1 MRQWMMSNLRTYR
14 ELSKLKTF
22 DERFKYLQLY
32 GQIGKE
38 TFGYNRYLNQQF
50 YLSKEWKEVRRLVI
64 VRDNGCDLGIS
75 DRIITGRI
83 YIHHMNP
90 ITIDDLIHGSD
101 LMLNP
106 EYLISASTMT
116 HEAIH
121 YGDERLL
128 ISDYVERSPYDT
140 CPWRQ

>member
-1 MRQWMMSNLRTYR
+1 MMSNLRTYK
-14 ELSKLKTF
+14 ELQQLQTF
-22 DERFKYLQLY
+22 DERFAYLQLR
-32 GQIGKE
+32 GHIGKE

-50 YLSKEWKEVRRLVI
+50 YRSKEWKDVRRIVI
-64 VRDNGCDLGIS
+64 LRDHGCDLGIM
-75 DRIITGRI
+75 DRLITGRI

-90 ITIDDLIHGSD
+90 ITREDLINGSD
-101 LMLNP
+101 LVLNP
-106 EYLISASTMT
+106 NYLICVSSMT

-121 YGDERLL
+121 YGDKDLL

>member
-90 ITIDDLIHGSD
+90 ITMDDLIHGSD

-106 EYLISASTMT
+106 EYLISTSTMT

>member
-1 MRQWMMSNLRTYR
+1 MRQWTMSNLRTYR

-22 DERFKYLQLY
+22 DERFKYLQLH

-38 TFGYNRYLNQQF
+38 TFGHNRYLNQKF

-90 ITIDDLIHGSD
+90 ITMDDLIYGSD

>member
-1 MRQWMMSNLRTYR
+1 MMSNLRTYR

-90 ITIDDLIHGSD
+90 ITMDDLIHGSD

-106 EYLISASTMT
+106 EYLISTSTMT

>member
-1 MRQWMMSNLRTYR
+1 MEKWTMSNLRTYK
-14 ELSKLKTF
+14 ELQQLQTF
-22 DERFKYLQLY
+22 DERFAYLQLR
-32 GQIGKE
+32 GHIGKE

-50 YLSKEWKEVRRLVI
+50 YRSKEWKDIRRIVI
-64 VRDNGCDLGIS
+64 LRDHGCDLGIM
-75 DRIITGRI
+75 DRTITGRI

-90 ITIDDLIHGSD
+90 ITREDLINGSD
-101 LMLNP
+101 LVLNP
-106 EYLISASTMT
+106 NYLICVSSMT

-121 YGDERLL
+121 YGDKDLL

>member
-1 MRQWMMSNLRTYR
+1 MSNLRTYR

-90 ITIDDLIHGSD
+90 ITMDDLIHGSD

-106 EYLISASTMT
+106 EYLISTSTMT

>member
-1 MRQWMMSNLRTYR
+1 MMSNLRTYR

-64 VRDNGCDLGIS
+64 VRDNSCDLGIS

-90 ITIDDLIHGSD
+90 ITIDDLIHRSD

-106 EYLISASTMT
+106 EYLISVSTMT

>member
-1 MRQWMMSNLRTYR
+1 MIRTYS
-14 ELSKLKTF
+14 ELSKLSTF
-22 DERFKYLQLY
+22 KERYQYLHLN
-32 GQIGKE
+32 GAVGSE
-38 TFGYNRYLNQQF
+38 TFGFDRYFNQQF
-50 YLSKEWKEVRRLVI
+50 YRSREWKKLRDQII
-64 VRDNGCDLGIS
+64 VRDGGCDLGIEGYE
-75 DRIITGRI
+75 IHGRI

>member
-1 MRQWMMSNLRTYR
+1 MSNLRTYK
-14 ELSKLKTF
+14 ELQQLQTF
-22 DERFKYLQLY
+22 DERFAYLQLR
-32 GQIGKE
+32 GHIGKE

-50 YLSKEWKEVRRLVI
+50 YRSKEWKDIRRIVI
-64 VRDNGCDLGIS
+64 LRDHGCDLGIM
-75 DRIITGRI
+75 DRTITGRI

-90 ITIDDLIHGSD
+90 ITREDLINGSD
-101 LMLNP
+101 LVLNP
-106 EYLISASTMT
+106 NYLICVSSMT

-121 YGDERLL
+121 YGDKDLL

>member
-1 MRQWMMSNLRTYR
+1 MRTFIKSYD
-14 ELSKLKTF
+14 ELVQIPTFEERYEYLKLNG
-22 DERFKYLQLY
+22 R
-32 GQIGKE
+32 IGEE
-38 TFGYNRYLNQQF
+38 TFGFDRWLNQKF
-50 YLSKEWKEVRRLVI
+50 YQSEEWKRIRRDI
-64 VRDNGCDLGIS
+64 IIRDAGCDLGIEG
-75 DRIITGRI
+75 REIMGRI

-90 ITIDDLIHGSD
+90 ITMDDLIHRSD

-106 EYLISASTMT
+106 EYLISVSTMT

>member
-1 MRQWMMSNLRTYR
+1 MSNLRTYK
-14 ELSKLKTF
+14 ELQQLQTF
-22 DERFKYLQLY
+22 DERFKYLQLH

-50 YLSKEWKEVRRLVI
+50 YRSKEWKDVRRIVI
-64 VRDNGCDLGIS
+64 LRDHGCDLGIM
-75 DRIITGRI
+75 DRLITGRI

-90 ITIDDLIHGSD
+90 ITRDDLVNRSD
-101 LMLNP
+101 LVLNP
-106 EYLISASTMT
+106 NYLICVSSMT

-121 YGDERLL
+121 YGDKDLL
-128 ISDYVERSPYDT
+128 ISDYIERSPYDT

>member
-1 MRQWMMSNLRTYR
+1 MSNLRTYR
-14 ELSKLKTF
+14 ELQQLQTF
-22 DERFKYLQLY
+22 DERFAYLQLR
-32 GQIGKE
+32 GHIGKE
-38 TFGYNRYLNQQF
+38 TFGYDRYLNQQF
-50 YLSKEWKEVRRLVI
+50 YRSKEWKDVRRIVI
-64 VRDNGCDLGIS
+64 LRDHGCDLGIM

-90 ITIDDLIHGSD
+90 ITKEDLINGSD
-101 LMLNP
+101 LVLNP
-106 EYLISASTMT
+106 NYLICASSMT

-121 YGDERLL
+121 YGDKDLL